1 MDQVQSQM
9 IVKKNKK
16 TMQNCEK
23 DKKKKTNYIGPKM
36 VVHNSSTI
44 FDPRK
49 IMQFLKMNL

>member
-1 MDQVQSQM
+1 M

-23 DKKKKTNYIGPKM
+23 RPKKKKKKKPNYIGPKM